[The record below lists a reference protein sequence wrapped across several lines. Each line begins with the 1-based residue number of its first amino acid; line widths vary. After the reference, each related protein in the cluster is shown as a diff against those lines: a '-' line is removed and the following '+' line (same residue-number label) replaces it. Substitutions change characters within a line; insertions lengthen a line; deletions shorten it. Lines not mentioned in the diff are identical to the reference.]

1 MLKDY
6 ETIIIGAGVVGNSIA
21 YHLSERSPEDI
32 LVLDKQYPLTGTSGS
47 TQAWVWVHNKNPSW
61 YAEFSMYSA
70 ELYPYLTKK
79 IGDIEYKRTGG
90 LSPFFNEKDREKA
103 LKLAEAY
110 KEIGIKIKVLTREE
124 VLEKEPY
131 LNPEVAGAT
140 FSEID
145 GNVNPFRLVDRL
157 MRAAKKQGVEY
168 SYYTTVTNVEQKDGS
183 YLVESN
189 KGTFRCKKLILAS
202 GTWSREVGKML
213 GIHIPIEQLRGQIL
227 VTEPLKPFLNYTIS
241 GMRQANN
248 GEVLIGYSMEK
259 AGFNRATTLDVIQET
274 ANLAQHYVPAIRK
287 AKIVRAFSGIRA
299 MPEDG
304 FPILG
309 RIPGKENLYVAATH
323 SGITLSPLIGT
334 LMTELIL
341 EGETSIPIDHYSI
354 ERFG

>member
-1 MLKDY
+1 MIKDY

-21 YHLSERSPEDI
+21 FHLSERSQEGI
-32 LVLDKQYPLTGTSGS
+32 LVLDKKFPLSGTSGS

-70 ELYPYLTKK
+70 ELYPYLSKK
-79 IGDIEYKRTGG
+79 IGDVEYKRTGG
-90 LSPFFNEKDREKA
+90 LSPFFSEKDRDKA
-103 LKLAEAY
+103 IKLAEAY
-110 KEIGIKIKVLTREE
+110 REIGINIKILTREE
-124 VLEKEPY
+124 VLEKEPF
-131 LNPEVAGAT
+131 LNPAVAGAT
-140 FSEID
+140 FSKVD
-145 GNVNPFRLVDRL
+145 GNVNPFRLVDLL

-168 SYYTTVTNVEQKDGS
+168 SYHSMVTGVEKKND
-183 YLVESN
+183 YYIVESN
-189 KGTFRCKKLILAS
+189 KGIYRCKKLIIAS

-213 GIHIPIEQLRGQIL
+213 EINIPINQLRGQIL
-227 VTEPLKPFLNYTIS
+227 VTEPLQPFLNYTIS

-248 GEVLIGYSMEK
+248 GEVLIGYSMEN

-309 RIPGKENLYVAATH
+309 KVPGKDNLYVAATH
-323 SGITLSPLIGT
+323 SGITLSPIIGT
-334 LMTELIL
+334 LLTELIID
-341 EGETSIPIDHYSI
+341 GETSIPIDRYSI